1 MSPARKR
8 RRSVAMTV
16 KATTDDGEG
25 FLAAGIDRDV
35 VRPRRVHTL
44 VGAMLRVARNEL
56 G

>member
-16 KATTDDGEG
+16 KATPDDGEG

-35 VRPRRVHTL
+35 VRPRRVHAL